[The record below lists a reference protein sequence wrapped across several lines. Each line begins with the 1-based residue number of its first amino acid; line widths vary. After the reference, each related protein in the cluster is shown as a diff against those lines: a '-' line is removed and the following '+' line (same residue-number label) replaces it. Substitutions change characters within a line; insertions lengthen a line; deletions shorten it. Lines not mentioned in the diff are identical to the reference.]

1 MEYHKARYYIGTVCT
16 HCGSTNTMADIYRYS
31 IEGWCLS
38 CTREF
43 TLTTEQKAYAK
54 GMANDSSIRTTEPRI
69 KVSAVPPTPEVQGPS
84 PRGGYVK
91 FEDHGNRPGTG
102 VAR

>member
-1 MEYHKARYYIGTVCT
+1 MEYHKARYYIGTICS
-16 HCGSTNTMADIYRYS
+16 HCQSTNTMADIYRYS

-43 TLTTEQKAYAK
+43 TLTAEQKAYAK

-69 KVSAVPPTPEVQGPS
+69 KVSAVPPTPEVQRS
-84 PRGGYVK
+84 VAGGGFVK